1 MLDVDDDHILTL
13 TNINASNTESKQRN
27 YHIFHAATTSVYARS
42 REETQK
48 ERQQK

>member
-27 YHIFHAATTSVYARS
+27 YHIFRAATTSVYARS